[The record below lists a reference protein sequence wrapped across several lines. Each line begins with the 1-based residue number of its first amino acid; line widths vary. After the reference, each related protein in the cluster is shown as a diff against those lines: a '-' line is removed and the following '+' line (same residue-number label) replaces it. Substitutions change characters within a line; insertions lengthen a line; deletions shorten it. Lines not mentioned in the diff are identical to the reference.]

1 MFRHG
6 LYVNNNDGTLG
17 IENLESIV
25 SKKPI
30 KKISFREQ
38 AFFIKRKKPIIF
50 DGIDGYIGTDLDNNQ
65 RIFSCLIHHQFGGLH
80 MLDHIYHFC

>member
-30 KKISFREQ
+30 KKISLREQ

-50 DGIDGYIGTDLDNNQ
+50 DGIDG
-65 RIFSCLIHHQFGGLH
+65 
-80 MLDHIYHFC
+80 